1 MKSSLF
7 LLMLCALTGCAQHN
21 DSLSPVSG
29 PPQPVNSPAI
39 IQEMTKHV
47 RG

>member
-7 LLMLCALTGCAQHN
+7 LLMLCALTGCAQYN
-21 DSLSPVSG
+21 DSLPPVSG
-29 PPQPVNSPAI
+29 PPQQVNSPAI
-39 IQEMTKHV
+39 IQEMTHHV